1 MEGTGVGAPE
11 TEAAMKEE
19 LQRLVEAVLQ
29 GGDGDD
35 FDVGAADRAVKIL
48 CTLKDLKLKHWPS
61 VSVGM
66 DNPTSSGVG
75 CAVPDEFRCPISGEL
90 MKDPVVLA
98 TGQTYDRPF
107 IQKWLKDG
115 HRTCPQSQQVLSHTV
130 LTPNLL
136 VREMILDWCKKHGME
151 QPNPIANIDHEVL
164 INADRGHLNLLL
176 EKMTSSLSDQ
186 KEAAK
191 RLRLLTKRVPSFRS
205 LFSESTN
212 AIPQLL
218 YPLSLGSANTHPDL
232 QEDLITILL
241 NLSIHDSNK
250 KLVAENPA
258 AIPLLVESLKS
269 GTIET
274 RSSAAAA
281 LFTLS
286 ALESNKSI
294 IGKLGALKPLIDLLD
309 EGHLLAMKDAASA
322 IFNLCLVHENKGRAI
337 CDGAVIVIMRKI
349 ADRILVD
356 ELLAVLAVLSS
367 HEKAIEEMGELGAVP
382 CLLSIIKENTCDR
395 SKENCVAI
403 LYTICSKD
411 RSKLWEIME
420 EENANGTI
428 SSLAQSGTP
437 RAKRKANGILERLDK
452 IISFAYTS

>member
-1 MEGTGVGAPE
+1 ME
-11 TEAAMKEE
+11 
-19 LQRLVEAVLQ
+19 L
-29 GGDGDD
+29 
-35 FDVGAADRAVKIL
+35 
-48 CTLKDLKLKHWPS
+48 
-61 VSVGM
+61 
-66 DNPTSSGVG
+66 
-75 CAVPDEFRCPISGEL
+75 
-90 MKDPVVLA
+90 
-98 TGQTYDRPF
+98 
-107 IQKWLKDG
+107 
-115 HRTCPQSQQVLSHTV
+115 
-130 LTPNLL
+130 
-136 VREMILDWCKKHGME
+136 
-151 QPNPIANIDHEVL
+151 PNPSADIDHEVL

-286 ALESNKSI
+286 ALESNKSL

-309 EGHLLAMKDAASA
+309 EGHLLATKDAASA

-367 HEKAIEEMGELGAVP
+367 HEKAIEEMGELGAIP

-452 IISFAYTS
+452 IISFSYTS